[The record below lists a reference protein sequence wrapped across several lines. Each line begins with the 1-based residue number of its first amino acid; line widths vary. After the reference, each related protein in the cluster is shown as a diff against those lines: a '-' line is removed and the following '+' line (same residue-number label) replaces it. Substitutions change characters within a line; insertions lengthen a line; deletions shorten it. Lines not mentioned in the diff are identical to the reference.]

1 MPDYASL
8 RHFGGGRRGLFVLL
22 RYVFIASASY
32 LLLFQVPGRQPS
44 PAVMLVIAMALAS
57 NLALSFLPARHV
69 LSWYVAAPV
78 LVADTLWVSWA
89 LHSTGAA
96 GQEVF
101 LLYSFVFFL
110 AMRARASP

>member
-1 MPDYASL
+1 M
-8 RHFGGGRRGLFVLL
+8 LL

-32 LLLFQVPGRQPS
+32 LLLFHVPGRQPS

-78 LVADTLWVSWA
+78 LISCTCDV
-89 LHSTGAA
+89 
-96 GQEVF
+96 
-101 LLYSFVFFL
+101 
-110 AMRARASP
+110 